1 MRQYSSNFV
10 SASLSEADR
19 LEPRRVL
26 HRKRKRP
33 ARQISDGLY
42 DQGEDPLMAHYHAS
56 QMDDQE
62 QEQEGGGGGGGGGE
76 MEDDEYD
83 E

>member
-1 MRQYSSNFV
+1 MLLY
-10 SASLSEADR
+10 
-19 LEPRRVL
+19 
-26 HRKRKRP
+26 RKRKIP

-62 QEQEGGGGGGGGGE
+62 QEQEQEGGGGGGGGGE
-76 MEDDEYD
+76 MEDEEYD